1 MVPNPAS
8 PQDHRVARWLATSG
22 GLGDH
27 LPAPGTTAGSLPAA
41 IVWWVLAATLRP
53 SWLVLAVTAALC
65 IAAVVAG
72 LWASDAE
79 ATRRQAEDPGPI
91 VIDEVAG
98 QWLTYLVAL
107 PFVGVAGGFNLVVF
121 TGAGFL
127 LFRIFD
133 IAKPWPVRRFEA
145 LPGGAGIMTDDLA
158 AAIYSGAILALGWSI
173 FPHALPPS

>member
-1 MVPNPAS
+1 
-8 PQDHRVARWLATSG
+8 VARWLATSG

-41 IVWWVLAATLRP
+41 IVWWALAATLGP
-53 SWLVLAVTAALC
+53 SWILLTVTAALSL
-65 IAAVVAG
+65 AAVVAG
-72 LWASDAE
+72 LWASDTE
-79 ATRRQAEDPGPI
+79 AARRRTEDPGPI

-133 IAKPWPVRRFEA
+133 IAKPWPVHRFEA
-145 LPGGAGIMTDDLA
+145 IPGGAGIMADDLA
-158 AAIYSGAILALGWSI
+158 AAIYSGAILAVGWTF
-173 FPHALPPS
+173 FPHPIG